1 MKKHKI
7 IIPFLALSLL
17 LGGCGGSISETAS
30 VRNNSFADSYSMA
43 QTYDNDSIMM
53 NDTKAMDVNDMDEN
67 IVPDNAEGADKA
79 SLQNRKLI
87 KNVSIEMESTDFD
100 KTVNSITDRLK
111 QLNGYVEYSNTSGHS
126 ISDPSESRYTRMK
139 IRVPQDKLDE
149 FLNMAETTGNV
160 RNRTENIT
168 DITLQYAD
176 TEEHIKALETEQAR
190 LIELMEQAD
199 SIDAVIALESRLSEV
214 RYQISTY
221 ASQMKLYDNE
231 IDYSTVDLQIREVK
245 IYTATDRDGV
255 GARRASGFKKNCEFI
270 KVFAT
275 DLFVFLVSNSILFA
289 VIAVV
294 FIFIIKL
301 ITISERRRKY
311 KDHTKSGAVS
321 PGEPKEKK

>member
-1 MKKHKI
+1 M
-7 IIPFLALSLL
+7 F
-17 LGGCGGSISETAS
+17 
-30 VRNNSFADSYSMA
+30 
-43 QTYDNDSIMM
+43 
-53 NDTKAMDVNDMDEN
+53 
-67 IVPDNAEGADKA
+67 
-79 SLQNRKLI
+79 
-87 KNVSIEMESTDFD
+87 EMESTDFD

-199 SIDAVIALESRLSEV
+199 SIDAVIV

-245 IYTATDRDGV
+245 IYTAKDRDGV
-255 GARRASGFKKNCEFI
+255 GARIASGFKKNCEFI